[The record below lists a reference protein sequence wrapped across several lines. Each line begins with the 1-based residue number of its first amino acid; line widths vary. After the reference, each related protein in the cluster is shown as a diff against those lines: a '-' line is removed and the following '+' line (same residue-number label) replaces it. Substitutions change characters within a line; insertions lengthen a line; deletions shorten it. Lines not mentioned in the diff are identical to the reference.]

1 MPNPSA
7 SILLLF
13 CHFSNELAM
22 FCFIHYNVKE
32 AKHYRAI
39 GLNNKTLK
47 RWPMGQKIKFV
58 IT

>member
-1 MPNPSA
+1 MSNTSDV
-7 SILLLF
+7 LLLF
-13 CHFSNELAM
+13 RHFSNEPAM

-39 GLNNKTLK
+39 GLNDKTLK
-47 RWPMGQKIKFV
+47 RWPMGPKIKFV